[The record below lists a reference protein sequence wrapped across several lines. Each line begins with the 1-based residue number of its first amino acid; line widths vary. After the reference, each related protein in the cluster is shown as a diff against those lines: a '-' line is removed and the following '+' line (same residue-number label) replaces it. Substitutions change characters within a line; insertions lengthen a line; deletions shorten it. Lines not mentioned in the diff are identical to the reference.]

1 MSYNMEDSAQRLKRR
16 RKSNTAARVL
26 FFVACLWPLLADAQD
41 ELEQETIL
49 IQGNQGMPRML
60 YIVPWKRVGAPLA
73 SESLEGDIGEETEW
87 LERDLFQRELE
98 LQQRGYSV
106 EPPSPGSPTD
116 TNAGPGTV
124 P

>member
-1 MSYNMEDSAQRLKRR
+1 MNCNMRASAGK
-16 RKSNTAARVL
+16 ARWRGESRTSAGVVL
-26 FFVACLWPLLADAQD
+26 FVISLWTVFAHAQD
-41 ELEQETIL
+41 QLEQEPIL
-49 IQGNQGMPRML
+49 IKGNQGMPRTL

-106 EPPSPGSPTD
+106 EPTSPDSPTA
-116 TNAGPGTV
+116 TSAGPGTV